1 MTKDPIKTMVIH
13 YIVVKFRTMVRNIS
27 LDKST
32 RMILNAPRKA
42 TNVDALEEDDPWN
55 GSN

>member
-1 MTKDPIKTMVIH
+1 MLIH

-32 RMILNAPRKA
+32 RMILNALRKA

>member
-1 MTKDPIKTMVIH
+1 MI
-13 YIVVKFRTMVRNIS
+13 VKFRTMVRNIN

-32 RMILNAPRKA
+32 RMKLNAPKKD
-42 TNVDALEEDDPWN
+42 TNVDALEEDNPWN

>member
-1 MTKDPIKTMVIH
+1 MVIH
-13 YIVVKFRTMVRNIS
+13 YVIVKFRTMVRNIS

-32 RMILNAPRKA
+32 RMILNVPRKA